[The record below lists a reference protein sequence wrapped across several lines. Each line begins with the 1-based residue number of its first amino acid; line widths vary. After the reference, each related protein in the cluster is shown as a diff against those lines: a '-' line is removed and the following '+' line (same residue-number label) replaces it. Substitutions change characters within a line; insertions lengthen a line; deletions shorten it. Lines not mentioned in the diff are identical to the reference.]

1 MFQIAKP
8 CVYSKILGELAPVD
22 VAAGVNLFMGEEQP
36 MAAYIIARIKV
47 TDPDQYKDYMKV
59 TPGIIAKYEGHFI
72 VRGGEMVTLEGP
84 QEKWRIVVAEFP
96 DLAKAKE
103 FYYSPEYTDARKIR
117 EGAALAQFV
126 AIRGVE

>member
-1 MFQIAKP
+1 
-8 CVYSKILGELAPVD
+8 
-22 VAAGVNLFMGEEQP
+22 
-36 MAAYIIARIKV
+36 MAAYVIVRINV
-47 TDPDQYKDYMKV
+47 NNWDQYKEYMKL
-59 TPGIIAKYEGHFI
+59 TPGIIAKYDGRFI

-84 QEKWRIVVAEFP
+84 EEKWRIVVVEFP

-126 AIRGVE
+126 AVSGVE